1 MGWGGK
7 CSGGIDCACA
17 SHFASTLPWLI
28 MYCRGLPLL
37 LARALALRFPLPA
50 YGLFL
55 LARALALRFPLP
67 AYGLFLLARALHFA
81 FLSLLMI
88 CFCWLVLCTSP
99 LVDFPLVSPCR
110 SKKALAFLDCRAV
123 ALSDRNFKSSFVQ
136 AQQLLSFLS
145 GTACSLR
152 TLYPLTVSFT
162 TLILSQHHLLQLPF
176 HFNTTLISISI

>member
-1 MGWGGK
+1 
-7 CSGGIDCACA
+7 
-17 SHFASTLPWLI
+17 
-28 MYCRGLPLL
+28 MYCRGLPL
-37 LARALALRFPLPA
+37 
-50 YGLFL
+50 L

-136 AQQLLSFLS
+136 AQLLLSFLS

-162 TLILSQHHLLQLPF
+162 NLILSQHHLLQLPF
-176 HFNTTLISISI
+176 HFNTTLISFSI

>member
-28 MYCRGLPLL
+28 MYCRRLPL
-37 LARALALRFPLPA
+37 
-50 YGLFL
+50 
-55 LARALALRFPLP
+55 
-67 AYGLFLLARALHFA
+67 LLARALHFA

-176 HFNTTLISISI
+176 HFNTTLISFSI

>member
-7 CSGGIDCACA
+7 CGGGIDCACA

-28 MYCRGLPLL
+28 MYCRRLPL
-37 LARALALRFPLPA
+37 
-50 YGLFL
+50 
-55 LARALALRFPLP
+55 
-67 AYGLFLLARALHFA
+67 LLARALHFA
-81 FLSLLMI
+81 FLSLLMV

-145 GTACSLR
+145 ATACSLR

-176 HFNTTLISISI
+176 HFNTTLISFSI

>member
-28 MYCRGLPLL
+28 MYCRGLPL
-37 LARALALRFPLPA
+37 
-50 YGLFL
+50 
-55 LARALALRFPLP
+55 
-67 AYGLFLLARALHFA
+67 LLARALHFA

-162 TLILSQHHLLQLPF
+162 TLILSQHHLLQIGRA
-176 HFNTTLISISI
+176 HV

>member
-1 MGWGGK
+1 MLVLRT
-7 CSGGIDCACA
+7 S
-17 SHFASTLPWLI
+17 
-28 MYCRGLPLL
+28 LL
-37 LARALALRFPLPA
+37 LCL
-50 YGLFL
+50 GLLCTAADCLYFWL
-55 LARALALRFPLP
+55 VLW
-67 AYGLFLLARALHFA
+67 HFA
-81 FLSLLMI
+81 FLSLLMV

-176 HFNTTLISISI
+176 HFNTTLISFSI

>member
-28 MYCRGLPLL
+28 MYCHGLPLL
-37 LARALALRFPLPA
+37 LARAS
-50 YGLFL
+50 
-55 LARALALRFPLP
+55 
-67 AYGLFLLARALHFA
+67 HIA

-123 ALSDRNFKSSFVQ
+123 ALSDRNFKNSFVQ

-152 TLYPLTVSFT
+152 TLYPLAVSFT

-176 HFNTTLISISI
+176 HFNTTLISFSI

>member
-1 MGWGGK
+1 LGWGGK
-7 CSGGIDCACA
+7 CGGGIDCACA

-28 MYCRGLPLL
+28 MYCRRLPL
-37 LARALALRFPLPA
+37 
-50 YGLFL
+50 
-55 LARALALRFPLP
+55 
-67 AYGLFLLARALHFA
+67 LLARALHFA

-136 AQQLLSFLS
+136 AQLLLSFLS

-176 HFNTTLISISI
+176 HFNTTLISFSI

>member
-28 MYCRGLPLL
+28 MYCRRLPL
-37 LARALALRFPLPA
+37 
-50 YGLFL
+50 
-55 LARALALRFPLP
+55 
-67 AYGLFLLARALHFA
+67 LLARALHFA

-110 SKKALAFLDCRAV
+110 SKKALAFLDRRAV

-162 TLILSQHHLLQLPF
+162 TLILPCIVEHKYSAHCYYQG
-176 HFNTTLISISI
+176 

>member
-28 MYCRGLPLL
+28 MYCRRLPLL
-37 LARALALRFPLPA
+37 LARAL
-50 YGLFL
+50 
-55 LARALALRFPLP
+55 
-67 AYGLFLLARALHFA
+67 HIA

-176 HFNTTLISISI
+176 HFNTTLISFSI

>member
-7 CSGGIDCACA
+7 CGGGIDCACA

-28 MYCRGLPLL
+28 MYCRRLPL
-37 LARALALRFPLPA
+37 
-50 YGLFL
+50 
-55 LARALALRFPLP
+55 
-67 AYGLFLLARALHFA
+67 LLARALHFA

-136 AQQLLSFLS
+136 AQQLLNFLS

-162 TLILSQHHLLQLPF
+162 TLILPCIVEHKYSAHCYYQG
-176 HFNTTLISISI
+176 